1 MCAGDD
7 DQQVNYKWLEFI
19 AIPTKQPYLF
29 FSSHEVTGVVKI
41 QHHLITQTHLQ
52 KYLETIEMGIPFQ
65 RLMFP
70 IR

>member
-19 AIPTKQPYLF
+19 AIPMKQPSLF

-41 QHHLITQTHLQ
+41 QRHLITQTHLQ

-65 RLMFP
+65 QLMFP